1 MNPKS
6 FFRLF
11 SWLFDP
17 NLYLKL
23 FYINFRWLLVLQTWN
38 NWFPL
43 DWYLKFID
51 SKGRKD
57 KKGQIF
63 QHKKSYIR
71 IQHKNIRNPPQP
83 TFQCFSVIFRMT
95 SEITLNV
102 CLIFI
107 TLPRSPKMVLHG
119 HLGCSDSPSLTH
131 FISYFFHQII
141 WMSFLVCV
149 ILSKGKF
156 MSYRKCFPSV
166 YQTAMQ
172 QNVISFTIICFGE
185 MSGIKV
191 FPHKTIRNKKKELN
205 SHKSE

>member
-11 SWLFDP
+11 SWLFVP

-23 FYINFRWLLVLQTWN
+23 FYINIRWLLVLQTWN
-38 NWFPL
+38 NWCPL
-43 DWYLKFID
+43 DQYLKFID
-51 SKGRKD
+51 SKGRKKD

-63 QHKKSYIR
+63 QTGTKEIHLSQPSSVFLWFSEWLKKSLWMSVWSSSLSLVHQRWSCKVIWVV
-71 IQHKNIRNPPQP
+71 P
-83 TFQCFSVIFRMT
+83 TPC
-95 SEITLNV
+95 
-102 CLIFI
+102 
-107 TLPRSPKMVLHG
+107 H
-119 HLGCSDSPSLTH
+119 SLTLYL
-131 FISYFFHQII
+131 IFFHQII

-166 YQTAMQ
+166 YQTAIQ

-191 FPHKTIRNKKKELN
+191 FPHKTIRNKKKN
-205 SHKSE
+205 